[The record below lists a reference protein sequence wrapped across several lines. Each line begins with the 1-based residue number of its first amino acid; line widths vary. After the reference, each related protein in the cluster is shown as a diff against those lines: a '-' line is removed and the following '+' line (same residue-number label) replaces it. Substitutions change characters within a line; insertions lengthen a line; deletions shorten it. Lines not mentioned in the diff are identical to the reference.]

1 MLFESIE
8 QSATDASQKQLY
20 NAMACAAKL
29 DVQLVA
35 RCKNLRS
42 LKIGDSGKFILKG
55 LFVTPSMLSHLTVL
69 TCLEELV
76 SSHVL
81 LSSFL
86 LCLLT
91 IPALF
96 LVPC

>member
-1 MLFESIE
+1 
-8 QSATDASQKQLY
+8 
-20 NAMACAAKL
+20 MACAAKL

-42 LKIGDSGKFILKG
+42 LKIGDSGSFTLKG
-55 LFVTPSMLSHLTVL
+55 LFMTPSMLSHLTVL

-91 IPALF
+91 IQALF